1 MTSADLPPTAESQ
14 GEPPDL
20 FAEAERCE
28 AAEQFDEA
36 VAVYR
41 RAIEAGLRPVDAHGR
56 IAAIQAHRGDM
67 TSAIAE
73 LEAAYAADPG
83 NLETLVKLGLVARR
97 LGARQD
103 AYTFFATVLS
113 QMPAHTGA
121 LDGALGLLRETGQFD
136 DALGL
141 IDKAIEADPHSQ
153 DNWWRRGD
161 LNLQTDD
168 FDAAME
174 AYDQALQIDPTNPSG
189 YSRFAVAAKELN
201 RPREAIEYCD
211 RSLSLD
217 SGNWRVHVVRGT
229 LLLSLGDL
237 EDGWKEYEWRRKG
250 NPPLDFLQ
258 PRWGG
263 QDLTG
268 RTVFVN
274 NESSLADDL
283 MFLSCLQE
291 FAISPARVVLE
302 ANPIV
307 LPLIARSFAKVEVH
321 PTRWEGEPGRS
332 ERDYG
337 WLGDIGPF
345 DTHTSLGSLPMLLRP
360 TPEAFPGNNDFLV
373 PNPEFGAL
381 WADRLAPLASRPKVG
396 LLWADGSVGDPAH
409 ARRMQHLFAAAAELP
424 LELIVWRRE
433 ADQVDF
439 SVLPKELMDR
449 VNIIDGIAPHDIE
462 EISGLLGN
470 LDLYVGQHGH
480 VTNLSAGMGV
490 PTVVLGRVG
499 DWHLLGTERSPWFP
513 RSRVLQRSTADSEAA
528 QAEALRPILA
538 SVADGSSR

>member
-1 MTSADLPPTAESQ
+1 MTSADLPPTADSHEDA
-14 GEPPDL
+14 PDL
-20 FAEAERCE
+20 FAEAEQHE
-28 AAEQFDEA
+28 AAERFDEA

-41 RAIEAGLRPVDAHGR
+41 RAIETGLQPVEAHGR
-56 IAAIQAHRGDM
+56 IATIQAHRGDM
-67 TSAIAE
+67 ASAIAE

-83 NLETLVKLGLVARR
+83 NLETLVKLGKVARR

-113 QMPAHTGA
+113 QAPAHGEA
-121 LDGALGLLRETGQFD
+121 LDGALALLRETKQFD

-141 IDKAIEADPHSQ
+141 VDKAIEAEPHLQ
-153 DNWWRRGD
+153 GNWWRRGD

-168 FDAAME
+168 FAAAME

-189 YSRFAVAAKELN
+189 YSRFAVAAKEAN

-217 SGNWRVHVVRGT
+217 SGNWRVHAVRGT
-229 LLLSLGDL
+229 LLLSVGEL
-237 EDGWKEYEWRRKG
+237 EDGWKEFEWRRRG
-250 NPPLDFLQ
+250 NPPLDSLQ

-263 QDLTG
+263 QELTG
-268 RTVFVN
+268 RSVFIN

-283 MFLSCLQE
+283 MFLSCLPD
-291 FAISPARVVLE
+291 FAAAPERIVLE

-307 LPLIARSFAKVEVH
+307 LPLLARSFPKVDVH

-332 ERDYG
+332 QRDYG
-337 WLGDIGPF
+337 WLGEVGPF
-345 DTHTSLGSLPMLLRP
+345 DTHTSLGSLPMMLRP
-360 TPEAFPGNNDFLV
+360 TTQSFPESNEFLV
-373 PNPEFGAL
+373 PNPEFKAL
-381 WADRLAPLASRPKVG
+381 WAERLAPLADRPKVG
-396 LLWADGSVGDPAH
+396 LLWADGSVGDPAN

-424 LELIVWRRE
+424 VELIVWRRE
-433 ADQVDF
+433 AEQVDF
-439 SVLPKELMDR
+439 SVLPRELMDR
-449 VNIIDGIAPHDIE
+449 VNIIDGIAAHDIE
-462 EISGLLGN
+462 EISGLLAN

-499 DWHLLGTERSPWFP
+499 DWPLLGTDRSLWFP
-513 RSRVLQRSTADSEAA
+513 RAQVLQRSTADPETA

-538 SVADGSSR
+538 GLTEG